1 MNDNQ
6 IIDGALNYL
15 ADFVKN
21 YSAMAGTI
29 KMFAGSV
36 APDGWLLC
44 NGQAVSRT
52 TYSKL
57 FNVIGTTYG
66 EGDGST
72 TFNVPDLRGRTPV
85 GVGTGTASDATAH
98 TLGQKAGTENSSY
111 KPAGTIG
118 GTAITQSQLPAI
130 SASVN
135 VRNVAN
141 ASYNMLTSSTGKF
154 TVAEVGDATNAV
166 ALGSPAKKIQKLT
179 FSVGSGSTH
188 THTWSGTTAT
198 INKMQP
204 YLAVNYIICTGDDL
218 DLNPSTNPEYRSG
231 SGTVTV
237 PVAASGSN
245 LALLATLPAG
255 LWEVKLRCT
264 WPTSAGTV
272 NKNFG
277 INRKGI
283 NGAGFFATP
292 SAASTGYTADTIS
305 RIVKIDPNQ
314 SAEDRNIYLY
324 AWQGGNSEVELDYS
338 YQIVQ
343 LGGTVDRDYDY
354 PIGEIRYREGSF
366 PAIASS
372 GTATKL
378 KVDTLPKGVW
388 LISATLTYPASSTV
402 GAGERMF
409 GIYCQDIAR
418 TGYLRRPAVET
429 NSVTSLSIYRI
440 IEITDNDVDRD
451 IQLRTWQNS
460 GDTLTPTYRYQA
472 TQIGGTM
479 QPQYINGAVFSVK
492 TVSQT
497 ASSSIASGST
507 AWIPVSIPENT
518 VDIQGYYV
526 EGAGNSWTRIY
537 AIRKEKD
544 ANTVQVALRNE
555 YSAAITPTITLDC
568 LVLQNTQPVFVDNT
582 YSNKVDTLMEDTGWK
597 TDFTDKYAYLN
608 VLRYRIKGGVCYVYF
623 QTAGGT
629 SPNMPAGQW
638 TYLGTLPEEA
648 RPDLTIYGAG
658 TSRSTSK
665 GSADVQITPDGKVGI
680 NPGTACTIW
689 VSNITYPL

>member
-44 NGQAVSRT
+44 NGQAISRT

-85 GVGTGTASDATAH
+85 GVGTGTATNATAH
-98 TLGQKAGTENSSY
+98 TLGQKAGAESSSY
-111 KPAGTIG
+111 TPAGTIG
-118 GTAITQSQLPAI
+118 GTSITQAQLPAI
-130 SASVN
+130 SGTIN
-135 VRNVAN
+135 VRNTAN
-141 ASYNMLTSSTGKF
+141 ATYNTITSASGKF
-154 TVAEVGDATNAV
+154 TVEEVGDATS
-166 ALGSPAKKIQKLT
+166 ALAMGTTNDKIQRIT
-179 FSVGSGSTH
+179 FSVGSGNTH
-188 THTWSGTTAT
+188 THSWTGTAAT

-245 LALLATLPAG
+245 LTLLATLPAG

-343 LGGTVDRDYDY
+343 LGGVVDRDYDY
-354 PIGEIRYREGSF
+354 PIGEIRQTSGTVSV
-366 PAIASS
+366 ASS
-372 GTATKL
+372 ITPRI

-388 LISATLTYPASSTV
+388 LISSRANYAGNTT
-402 GAGERMF
+402 GERSL
-409 GIYCQDIAR
+409 GVWLGDVAS
-418 TGYLRRPAVET
+418 TGYSRIPAAGSSSANT
-429 NSVTSLSIYRI
+429 SVTAHRVV
-440 IEITDNDVDRD
+440 EITDNTVNRD
-451 IQLRTWQNS
+451 IDLSFWQNS
-460 GDTLTPTYRYQA
+460 GSSLEVTYSYKA
-472 TQIGGTM
+472 TQIGGNVDT
-479 QPQYINGAVFSVK
+479 QYINGAVFEKKVATSE
-492 TVSQT
+492 TVNIPASQYTWATIDAPENAVAVTGYYLKGTGNTVTLVYALYFDRETNQAKMALRNT
-497 ASSSIASGST
+497 ASSQACALEI
-507 AWIPVSIPENT
+507 
-518 VDIQGYYV
+518 DIEFLCV
-526 EGAGNSWTRIY
+526 T
-537 AIRKEKD
+537 
-544 ANTVQVALRNE
+544 
-555 YSAAITPTITLDC
+555 
-568 LVLQNTQPVFVDNT
+568 NTQPVFVDNT
-582 YSNKVDTLMEDTGWK
+582 YSDKVDALEDKFDTPMFKTGSAATGAFSLAASSGFEK
-597 TDFTDKYAYLN
+597 NITVTVPEGYTF
-608 VLRYRIKGGVCYVYF
+608 V
-623 QTAGGT
+623 
-629 SPNMPAGQW
+629 
-638 TYLGTLPEEA
+638 GTLGVNSNHNQSVWLGRWRRGDA
-648 RPDLTIYGAG
+648 STINIAGKNATSSAFSDL
-658 TSRSTSK
+658 
-665 GSADVQITPDGKVGI
+665 
-680 NPGTACTIW
+680 
-689 VSNITYPL
+689 NITVYTLYIRSDLV